1 MVRPRAKSR
10 TFKAGF
16 RKMLDCSVTSHE
28 AQGRSAT
35 GNGILDALPAAE
47 LERLLPH
54 LEPASFALNEVLH
67 RPGDEI
73 AFVYFPVSAV
83 LSVVTLLGDGSSIE
97 VGMAGS
103 EGMVGLA
110 ALFGDGISRHEV
122 TVQGAGA
129 GFRVSARVLREAV
142 AQADALRDRILTLSQ
157 FVLAEISQMAAC
169 NGRHDLRS
177 RYARWLLE
185 MQDKL
190 VANRFPVS
198 QELVARLLGVQ
209 RTAVNATALKLRS
222 DGLIFYRRGRIEI
235 LDRAGL
241 EAAACECHAVM
252 KDLRERFLRG

>member
-1 MVRPRAKSR
+1 MV
-10 TFKAGF
+10 
-16 RKMLDCSVTSHE
+16 DWSVGSHG
-28 AQGRSAT
+28 AQGRSAA
-35 GNGILDALPAAE
+35 GNGILDALPPAD
-47 LERLLPH
+47 LEQLQPH
-54 LEPASFALNEVLH
+54 LEPVSFALNEVLH

-83 LSVVTLLGDGSSIE
+83 LSCIILLCDGSSIE
-97 VGMAGS
+97 VGMAGN

-122 TVQGAGA
+122 MVQGAGA
-129 GFRVSARVLREAV
+129 GFRASARVLREAV
-142 AQADALRDRILTLSQ
+142 AKSDALRDRILKLSQ
-157 FVLAEISQMAAC
+157 LVLAEISRIAAC

-177 RYARWLLE
+177 RYARWLLQ

-190 VANRFPVS
+190 VVSRFPVS

-222 DGLIFYRRGRIEI
+222 DGLIFYRRGRVEI